1 MSKNKK
7 RTQVVPDKMTLKEAS
22 EFWNEH
28 SFLDYADVQEVH
40 FDVNLKRE
48 IHYFAVE
55 KDLAKE
61 IHEIAQRRGVAP
73 ETLVNLWLK
82 SKLSEGA

>member
-7 RTQVVPDKMTLKEAS
+7 RTPVVPDNMTLKEAS
-22 EFWNEH
+22 RFWDKH
-28 SFLDYADVQEVH
+28 SFLDYDDVQEVL
-40 FDVNLKRE
+40 FDVDLKKE

-61 IHEIAQRRGVAP
+61 IHELAQRRGVTP
-73 ETLVNLWLK
+73 ETLVNLWLQ
-82 SKLSEGA
+82 SKLTEGA